1 MFHRSEELMRIIKN
15 ELTNQG
21 IAPSDD
27 ILERIRVCI
36 DELKRRN
43 IPPDRFRDIARIIAQ
58 VIAEKPY
65 RQIPSSGLEGFLSMI
80 SSCRLIG
87 YQLRRNES
95 IYCPIMVP
103 AGFTAISMIGVSSTP
118 GNISLF
124 IKRIGEP
131 IDKNAYYAEDIIL
144 VGYFDT
150 NTATWNQRLSPGLYL
165 VEVHNYYNEDVNVSV
180 DVVTCIISD

>member
-1 MFHRSEELMRIIKN
+1 
-15 ELTNQG
+15 
-21 IAPSDD
+21 
-27 ILERIRVCI
+27 
-36 DELKRRN
+36 
-43 IPPDRFRDIARIIAQ
+43 
-58 VIAEKPY
+58 
-65 RQIPSSGLEGFLSMI
+65 
-80 SSCRLIG
+80 
-87 YQLRRNES
+87 
-95 IYCPIMVP
+95 
-103 AGFTAISMIGVSSTP
+103 
-118 GNISLF
+118 